1 MQHAQFEK
9 PRSARPIAIDID
21 GEPKGVLISLD
32 AGFRFL
38 AVKLDAFGVD
48 GQVFDSV
55 EAAEAAVRGALSPST
70 GDHAPTS

>member
-9 PRSARPIAIDID
+9 PNSAKPIAIDID
-21 GEPKGVLISLD
+21 GEPKGVVVASD

-48 GQVFDSV
+48 GQLFDSV
-55 EAAEAAVRGALSPST
+55 EAAEAAVRESLRGQAQL
-70 GDHAPTS
+70 